1 MSPESQDDFPTTMQ
15 EILDQIEFKVLRRG
29 EIIEGSV
36 MKSDP
41 DGIYLNI
48 GHKEEGFIPS
58 NEMKSISETEF
69 QDISVGDTLIAVS
82 YTHLRAHET

>member
-48 GHKEEGFIPS
+48 GH
-58 NEMKSISETEF
+58 
-69 QDISVGDTLIAVS
+69 
-82 YTHLRAHET
+82 

>member
-15 EILDQIEFKVLRRG
+15 EILEQIEFKVLRRG

-48 GHKEEGFIPS
+48 GHKEEGF
-58 NEMKSISETEF
+58 KF
-69 QDISVGDTLIAVS
+69 
-82 YTHLRAHET
+82 